1 MPPSSSN
8 HTPSVQERFQAA
20 KARAAEAVAASEKRR
35 RLGEEEDAAR
45 FASPPV
51 GAGAQPA
58 PADGASEDGGA
69 TAAASVNSSVNS
81 PPVETAPGLAAP
93 AVTPAVTSCCSKAVD
108 GFILDLDDEL
118 TQKMLDGKTK
128 QGNVD
133 ALRSLLKLLGAGD
146 WPLEKP
152 EELPDRANCLAY
164 ILRFRGAAT
173 VTWSEESKSFT
184 VDGLIPSPLN
194 EPTRWSTSG
203 NAVAAPSG
211 DLNVSGGATSTAPVH

>member
-51 GAGAQPA
+51 VAGAQPA

-69 TAAASVNSSVNS
+69 TAAAAV
-81 PPVETAPGLAAP
+81 P